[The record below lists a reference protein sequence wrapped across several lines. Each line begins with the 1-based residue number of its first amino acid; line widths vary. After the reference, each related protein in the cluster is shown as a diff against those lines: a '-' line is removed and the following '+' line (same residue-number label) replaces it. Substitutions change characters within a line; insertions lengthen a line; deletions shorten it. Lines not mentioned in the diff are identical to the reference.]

1 MKLGIFVLSLLFVT
15 AGQAPQDD
23 VKKEF
28 DKLQG
33 NWAVTSMNGQDVP
46 SEAGV
51 YLTFKGDKYEQWVNG
66 SVEER
71 GSIKIDTKTK
81 PISIDLVITE
91 GNDAGKNQP
100 GVYEL
105 TGDTLSIGLAM
116 AGNTARP
123 AAVAQGELQAV
134 LKKVK

>member
-1 MKLGIFVLSLLFVT
+1 MKFGILALSLLFVPT
-15 AGQAPQDD
+15 GQAPQDD

-33 NWAVTSMNGQDVP
+33 NWAVTSMNGQDLP
-46 SEAGV
+46 AEAEV
-51 YLTFKGDKYEQWVNG
+51 YLTFKDDKYEQWVSG
-66 SVEER
+66 SVQER
-71 GSIKIDTKTK
+71 GSIKIDNKTK

-91 GNDAGKNQP
+91 GNDAGKTQP

-105 TGDTLSIGLAM
+105 NGDTLSIGLAI

-123 AAVAQGELQAV
+123 STVAQGELQAV